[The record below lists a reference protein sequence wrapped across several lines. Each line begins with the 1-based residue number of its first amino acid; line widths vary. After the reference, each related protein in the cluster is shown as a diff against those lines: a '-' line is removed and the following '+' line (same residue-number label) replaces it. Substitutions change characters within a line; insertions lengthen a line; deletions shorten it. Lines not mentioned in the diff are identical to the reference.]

1 MKLSRF
7 LIIAIAASTSFL
19 TACTSEEEEAS
30 ARHELVFQLGMGNA
44 ETRATPEGTWTV
56 GDFIAVKVGN
66 TVKQYKITST
76 DGKAEGINAA
86 NTFCWEDLGVSS
98 VKVTAWSFGSEYYET
113 IPDVIT
119 IKTDQSS
126 EENYTAS
133 DFLYAKETTITQGA
147 PLNLTF
153 YHQMTYLG
161 FHINIDKPVDIKS
174 VVIGDDPEWPDAM
187 FCYIKA
193 NYTEPTINAEGNF
206 PNFGE
211 FEVDYD
217 EEGIMEKIIAH
228 KGDNVGNTKTFTA
241 ILVPYAYYESIPV
254 VITLEDDT
262 KFCFWMGMDSVRTP
276 DCEVGGRQF
285 YTINIRNN
293 KLSVSGATGAGPA
306 VYPEDWQVH
315 Q

>member
-7 LIIAIAASTSFL
+7 LIIAIVASTSFL

-153 YHQMTYLG
+153 YHQMTCLV
-161 FHINIDKPVDIKS
+161 FHIQIDEPVDIKS
-174 VVIGDDPEWPDAM
+174 VVFGEEPGGSYLY
-187 FCYIKA
+187 CYFQAKF
-193 NYTEPTINAEGNF
+193 TEPTIDDEGYF

-211 FEVDYD
+211 FDVD
-217 EEGIMEKIIAH
+217 EGNEDCMKTIIAH
-228 KGDNVGNTKTFTA
+228 KGEDVGNAQTYSA
-241 ILVPYAYYESIPV
+241 ILIPTIYESLPV
-254 VITLEDDT
+254 TITLADNT
-262 KFCFWMGMDSVRTP
+262 KFCITLGMDVNSP
-276 DCEVGGRQF
+276 QCDAGGRQF
-285 YTINIRNN
+285 YTVIIRNK
-293 KLSVSGATGAGPA
+293 KLSISNTTGAGPSVSA
-306 VYPEDWQVH
+306 TDWQ
-315 Q
+315 

>member
-7 LIIAIAASTSFL
+7 LIIAIAASTCFL

-76 DGKAEGINAA
+76 DGKAEGVNAA

-119 IKTDQSS
+119 VKTDQSS
-126 EENYTAS
+126 DKNYTAS

-153 YHQMTYLG
+153 YHQMTCLG
-161 FHINIDKPVDIKS
+161 FHIQISEPVDINS
-174 VVIGDDPEWPDAM
+174 VVIGEAPGEDNK

-193 NYTEPTINAEGNF
+193 NYTGPTIDDEGYS
-206 PNFGE
+206 PNFGV
-211 FEVDYD
+211 FSIDYD
-217 EEGIMEKIIAH
+217 DENNMGTIIAH
-228 KGDNVGNTKTFTA
+228 KGENVGDAQTYSA
-241 ILVPYAYYESIPV
+241 ILIPYTGYESFPV
-254 VITLEDDT
+254 TITLVDDT
-262 KFCFWMGMDSVRTP
+262 KFCFTMGMDVSSP
-276 DCEVGGRQF
+276 QCEAGGRQF
-285 YTINIRNN
+285 YTVIINN
-293 KLSVSGATGAGPA
+293 KKLSISNTTGAGPSVSA
-306 VYPEDWQVH
+306 ANWQ
-315 Q
+315 

>member
-7 LIIAIAASTSFL
+7 LIIAIAASTCFL

-66 TVKQYKITST
+66 TVKQYIITST
-76 DGKAEGINAA
+76 DGKAK
-86 NTFCWEDLGVSS
+86 GVSS

-153 YHQMTYLG
+153 YHQMTCLG
-161 FHINIDKPVDIKS
+161 FHINIAEPVEVSGVVLGGDPDLGEDMPFIKVNYS
-174 VVIGDDPEWPDAM
+174 APTEDVTTGYYPDYGQCVI
-187 FCYIKA
+187 
-193 NYTEPTINAEGNF
+193 
-206 PNFGE
+206 
-211 FEVDYD
+211 DYD
-217 EEGIMEKIIAH
+217 DESIKGTIIAH
-228 KGDNVGNTKTFTA
+228 KGENVGDAQTFTA
-241 ILVPYAYYESIPV
+241 ILVPLSHNDNYELLPV
-254 VITLEDDT
+254 FITLEDGT
-262 KFCFWMGMDSVRTP
+262 KFSFVLGIDVNLP
-276 DCEVGGRQF
+276 VCEAGGRQF
-285 YTINIRNN
+285 YTINIKNK
-293 KLSVSGATGAGPA
+293 KLSVSGTEAAGPA
-306 VYPEDWQVH
+306 VSAQDWQ
-315 Q
+315 